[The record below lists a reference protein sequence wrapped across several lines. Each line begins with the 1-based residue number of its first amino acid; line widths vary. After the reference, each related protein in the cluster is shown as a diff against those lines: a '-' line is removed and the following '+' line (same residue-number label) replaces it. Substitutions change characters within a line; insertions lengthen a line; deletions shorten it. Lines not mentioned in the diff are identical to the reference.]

1 MVELVGQLDHQ
12 NLGSRREV
20 VQRAERLLDPQGDL
34 DQTYRDYDVHQHD
47 SGDCRDAVCS
57 YGSRHAGRGLPAE
70 GGYESLAS
78 STYRRAPR
86 SSVNVSRMNSRGMNA
101 PPRNASQNRSHCE
114 TKSSARGKVRPH
126 RSSQYGTELTGAN
139 STFCG

>member
-12 NLGSRREV
+12 DLGSRREV

-70 GGYESLAS
+70 GGYELLAS
-78 STYRRAPR
+78 STYRRALR
-86 SSVNVSRMNSRGMNA
+86 ASGTVSESSWLGREA
-101 PPRNASQNRSHCE
+101 
-114 TKSSARGKVRPH
+114 
-126 RSSQYGTELTGAN
+126 
-139 STFCG
+139 

>member
-12 NLGSRREV
+12 DLGSRREV
-20 VQRAERLLDPQGDL
+20 VQRAERLLAPQGDL

-70 GGYESLAS
+70 GGYELLAS
-78 STYRRAPR
+78 STYRRALR

-101 PPRNASQNRSHCE
+101 PPPHASPKPSHFA
-114 TKSSARGKVRPH
+114 TKSSARRKGKPP
-126 RSSQYGTELTGAN
+126 RSSHQRTPLTPAN
-139 STFCG
+139 PT